1 MLIRNHIAELIR
13 TALQK
18 AQKSGAMPDFELSAD
33 IPLSKPKAGDYA
45 SPVAMGL
52 ARFAKM
58 APVAIA
64 EQIVRHLPQAEF
76 LGQVKVSHP
85 GFLEF
90 YLDPGWVA
98 RQVEAM
104 LAGGTNYGTIDLG
117 GGKKV
122 QVEFVSAN
130 PTGPLHVGSARNAA
144 YGDSLA
150 NVLANAGY
158 QVQREYYVNDAGTQM
173 ETFNRTLFARYRQ
186 QFGQPVEIP
195 PDGYAGEYMID
206 LAREIVA
213 AEGDRYLHMPEAE
226 ALAQLGELGLA
237 KVLDW
242 IRSDLTRMGIHF
254 DRWFSE
260 RSLYTGNAFQQIM
273 RILREGGWLVERE
286 GAVWFTAH
294 DPKIKDEV
302 IIRSNGVP
310 GYFASDIAYHY
321 DKFVTRGFDWVID
334 VWGADHQG
342 HVPRMKAMMRALG
355 LDPDRLTLVIY
366 QNVTLLRGGVEVRMS
381 KRTGE
386 IITLKEVL
394 DEVGPDAVRFM
405 LLQRA
410 IDTHME
416 FDLEV
421 AQKQTEENPVFYVQ
435 YAHAR
440 IASIQRY
447 AIEKGVDPTGGD
459 VSLLTHPAEQALIR
473 EMLRLPEVIELAAT
487 QLAPHHLTHYA
498 ISLADAFH
506 SFYTQCRVVSSAP
519 GDEAINKARLKLVTA
534 AKQVL
539 ARTLGLLG
547 VSAPESM

>member
-1 MLIRNHIAELIR
+1 MLIRNQIAALIQK
-13 TALQK
+13 ALKK
-18 AQKSGAMPDFELSAD
+18 AQKSGALPTFDLPAE
-33 IPLSKPKAGDYA
+33 IPLSKPKTGDYA

-52 ARFAKM
+52 ARLARM
-58 APVAIA
+58 PPVTIA
-64 EQIVRHLPQAEF
+64 EQIVRHLPKAEF
-76 LGQVKVSHP
+76 LGKIEVAQP
-85 GFLEF
+85 GFLEY
-90 YLDPGWVA
+90 YLDPAWIA
-98 RQVEAM
+98 RQVDVILTAR
-104 LAGGTNYGTIDLG
+104 GNFGTIGLG
-117 GGKKV
+117 GGKHV

-150 NVLANAGY
+150 NILSAAGY

-173 ETFNRTLFARYRQ
+173 ETFNRTLLARYRQ
-186 QFGQPVEIP
+186 HFGQAAEIP
-195 PDGYAGEYMID
+195 ADGYAGAYMID
-206 LAREIVA
+206 LAQAIAA
-213 AEGDRYLHMPEAE
+213 AEGDRFLHLPEAD
-226 ALAQLGELGLA
+226 ALERLGQLGLE
-237 KVLDW
+237 KVLGW
-242 IRSDLTRMGIHF
+242 IRADLDRMGIHF

-260 RSLYTGNAFQQIM
+260 RSLYQDGSFPQTM
-273 RILREGGWLVERE
+273 RILREGDWLVERE

-302 IIRSNGVP
+302 VIRSNGTP

-355 LDPDRLTLVIY
+355 LDPARLMLVIY

-386 IITLKEVL
+386 IITLREVL

-410 IDTHME
+410 IDTHMD

-421 AQKQTEENPVFYVQ
+421 AKKQTEENPVFYVQ

-447 AIEKGVDPTGGD
+447 AIEKGVDPAGGD

-473 EMLRLPEVIELAAT
+473 EMLLLPEVIELAAT

-498 ISLADAFH
+498 IGLADTFH
-506 SFYTQCRVVSSAP
+506 SFYTQCRVVSSEP

-547 VSAPESM
+547 VSAPEAM